1 MGCVWGVFGVC
12 LGSVVNCRGMSV
24 YMGRV
29 SKIETYDLRDMVL
42 GLYFDKGFSGDAIA
56 ETVNDHLVERG
67 IDDTVHRRAI
77 SRFLRV
83 ERETRQTQAR
93 AAYSEYASETLGS
106 DLDALEEVKG
116 WHLTVFRKKENDH
129 KKRRNAAV
137 DLVKTIETKLKLALA
152 CDSGDKS
159 QVLAIVKNEVAA
171 LSGANRSA
179 GDLDYTI
186 FQKNPTAFGE
196 VILGE
201 TYTDDVRV
209 LMDSVRDNQ
218 VTVARSANATGK
230 THAAA
235 RIASWWLKCFEDS
248 QVYTAA
254 APPEN
259 NLKKLLWGEIVGLTE
274 NHPELFKDFTCQ
286 SLHISRNA
294 QSFLTGVTIPMS
306 GTEQA
311 REAKFSGKHAPH
323 LLFILDEGDAIPDEV
338 YRGIESCMSGGNAR
352 LLVMFNPRGEQ
363 GEVWRMER
371 DERAAVVELTAFR
384 HPNVV
389 TGEDI
394 IPGAVTRAKTISR
407 IHKWTRPLAEG
418 EQIDS
423 ECFELPDFLEG
434 QTSVNEAGKEY
445 PPLKAGW
452 YKIMEPAFS
461 YMVLGQYP
469 SVGSSQLISR
479 DWVSRARARWD
490 SFVAEN
496 GEVPPAGVRPVSG
509 LDVAEFGV
517 DANVFC
523 SRYGGWV
530 AKMRPWNGVDP
541 TATADRGAAEAA
553 DAGSSYVNVD
563 GTGVGAG
570 VAPGM
575 QKLNTTAFTVKTAGK
590 PTKTTDLGDFKI
602 LRDQLWWEC
611 REWLRTDPGAMLP
624 PDELLV
630 EEILLPDYRVDGGK
644 LRIMQKDV
652 MKEKLKR
659 SPDRAD
665 ALILTFH
672 DPGRLFDGVGE

>member
-1 MGCVWGVFGVC
+1 
-12 LGSVVNCRGMSV
+12 
-24 YMGRV
+24 MGRV
-29 SKIETYDLRDMVL
+29 SKIEAYDLRDVVL
-42 GLYFDKGFSGDAIA
+42 GLYFDKGFNGDAIA
-56 ETVNDHLVERG
+56 DRINEDLATRG
-67 IDDTVHRRAI
+67 IDDSIHRAAVN
-77 SRFLRV
+77 RFLKA
-83 ERETRQTQAR
+83 ERETRQAQAR
-93 AAYSEYASETLGS
+93 AQYKDYASQTLS
-106 DLDALEEVKG
+106 NDLDALEEVKG
-116 WHLTVFRKKENDH
+116 WHLFTFRDENNSH

-152 CDSGDKS
+152 CDSGDKA
-159 QVLAIVKNEVAA
+159 QVLSIVKNEVAA
-171 LSGANRSA
+171 LTDGGRSA

-186 FQKNPTAFGE
+186 FQRNPTAFGE

-201 TYTDDVRV
+201 TYTDDVKT

-235 RIASWWLKCFEDS
+235 RIATWWLKCFQDS

-274 NHPELFKDFTCQ
+274 NHPDIFKDFTTQ
-286 SLHISRNA
+286 SLHISRSA

-389 TGEDI
+389 TGEDV
-394 IPGAVTRAKTISR
+394 IPGAVTRDKTISR
-407 IHKWTRPLAEG
+407 IHKWTRPLSDG
-418 EQIDS
+418 EQPDS
-423 ECFELPDFLEG
+423 ECFRLPEFLEG
-434 QTSVNEAGKEY
+434 ETTTNEAGKEY

-452 YKIMEPAFS
+452 YKIMEPAFA

-479 DWVSRARARWD
+479 EWVSRARARWD
-490 SFVAEN
+490 SYVVEK

-530 AKMRPWNGVDP
+530 ARMRSWTGMDP
-541 TATADRGAAEAA
+541 VATTDRAVTEAAEA
-553 DAGSSYVNVD
+553 GSSLVNVD

-570 VAPGM
+570 VAPGLVK
-575 QKLNTTAFTVKTAGK
+575 QDITAFSVKTAGSA
-590 PTKTTDLGDFKI
+590 TKTTELGDFKI

-611 REWLRTDPGAMLP
+611 RQWLWKDPGAMLP
-624 PDELLV
+624 PDDLLIEEL
-630 EEILLPDYRVDGGK
+630 LLPDYRVDGGK
-644 LRIMQKDV
+644 IRIMQKDV

-665 ALILTFH
+665 ALVLTFH
-672 DPGRLFDGVGE
+672 DPGQLFSEADE

>member
-1 MGCVWGVFGVC
+1 MVEG
-12 LGSVVNCRGMSV
+12 
-24 YMGRV
+24 MGRA
-29 SKIETYDLRDMVL
+29 SKIEKYSLRDTVL
-42 GLYFDKGFSGDAIA
+42 SLAFEGGFSCEEISNRLDADL
-56 ETVNDHLVERG
+56 ESRG
-67 IDDTVHRRAI
+67 VPDTVHAEAVR
-77 SRFLRV
+77 RFLVV
-83 ERETRQTQAR
+83 ERKNRKDQAR
-93 AAYSEYASETLGS
+93 ETYTDFANETLPS

-116 WHLTVFRKKENDH
+116 WHLSIFRSEDKNH
-129 KKRRNAAV
+129 KMRRNAAV
-137 DLVKTIETKLKLALA
+137 DVVRVIETKLKLALA
-152 CDSGDKS
+152 CDTGDKS
-159 QVLAIVKNEVAA
+159 QILSIVKNEINA
-171 LSGANRSA
+171 LSDGGRSG

-186 FQKNPTAFGE
+186 FQQNPTAFGE

-201 TYTDDVRV
+201 TYTDDVRA

-235 RIASWWLKCFEDS
+235 RIATWWLKCFDDA

-274 NHPELFKDFTCQ
+274 RHPDLFKGFSCQ

-389 TGEDI
+389 TGEDV

-407 IHKWTRPLAEG
+407 IHKWCRPLAGDEAP
-418 EQIDS
+418 DS
-423 ECFELPDFLEG
+423 ECFELPGFLVGE
-434 QTSVNEAGKEY
+434 TAINEAGKEY
-445 PPLKAGW
+445 PRLEAGW
-452 YKIMEPAFS
+452 YEVMEPAFS

-469 SVGSSQLISR
+469 AVGSSQLISR
-479 DWVSRARARWD
+479 EWVARARARWD
-490 SFVAEN
+490 SYASEH
-496 GEVPPAGVRPVSG
+496 GETPPAGVKPVSG
-509 LDVAEFGV
+509 LDVAEYGV
-517 DANVFC
+517 DSNALCN
-523 SRYGGWV
+523 RYGGYVGRIKTWSGMDITGTV
-530 AKMRPWNGVDP
+530 
-541 TATADRGAAEAA
+541 DRGAAEAA
-553 DAGSSYVNVD
+553 EAGSDCVNVD
-563 GTGVGAG
+563 ATGIGAG
-570 VAPGM
+570 VTPGLRR
-575 QKLNTTAFTVKTAGK
+575 LNVTAFAVKSAGK
-590 PTKTTDLGDFKI
+590 PSKTTDLGDFKI

-624 PDELLV
+624 PDELLT
-630 EEILLPDYRVDGGK
+630 EELLLPDYRVDAGK
-644 LRIMQKDV
+644 IRIMQKDV

-665 ALILTFH
+665 SLILTFH
-672 DPGRLFDGVGE
+672 DPGRLFDEVDA

>member
-1 MGCVWGVFGVC
+1 MGP
-12 LGSVVNCRGMSV
+12 VVNPRGIVV
-24 YMGRV
+24 YMGRAT
-29 SKIETYDLRDMVL
+29 KIERYNLQDAISS
-42 GLYFDKGFSGDAIA
+42 LYFGRGYSRDAIA
-56 ETVNDHLVERG
+56 EAVNADLASTGVE
-67 IDDTVHRRAI
+67 DTIHPRAI
-77 SRFLRV
+77 SRFLKV
-83 ERETRQTQAR
+83 EREARQSQAR
-93 AAYSEYASETLGS
+93 VQYTEYATETLSS
-106 DLDALEEVKG
+106 DLDALEEVKS
-116 WHLTVFRKKENDH
+116 WHMAVFRKPENDH
-129 KKRRNAAV
+129 KKRRNASI

-171 LSGANRSA
+171 LTDGGRH
-179 GDLDYTI
+179 GGGLDFSI
-186 FQKNPTAFGE
+186 FQQNPAAFGE

-201 TYTDDVRV
+201 RYTDDVRV

-235 RIASWWLKCFEDS
+235 RIATWWLSCFEDS

-274 NHPELFKDFTCQ
+274 NHPAVFKDFQVQ
-286 SLHISRNA
+286 SLHISRTA

-371 DERAAVVELTAFR
+371 DERANVVELTAFN
-384 HPNVV
+384 HPNVT
-389 TGEDI
+389 TGEDV

-407 IHKWTRPLAEG
+407 INNWTRPLAG
-418 EQIDS
+418 DEQPDS
-423 ECFELPDFLEG
+423 ECFELPEFLEG
-434 QTSVNEAGKEY
+434 ETTVNEAGKEY
-445 PPLKAGW
+445 PALTPGW

-461 YMVLGQYP
+461 YMVLGKYP

-479 DWVSRARARWD
+479 EWVSRARARWD
-490 SFVAEN
+490 AYVAEN
-496 GEVPPAGVRPVSG
+496 GETPPAGVRPVSG

-517 DANVFC
+517 DANMFC

-530 AKMRPWNGVDP
+530 ARLRPWNGVDP
-541 TATADRGAAEAA
+541 TATADRGATEAAEAN
-553 DAGSSYVNVD
+553 SSYVNVD

-575 QKLNTTAFTVKTAGK
+575 LRLNITAFSVKIAGR
-590 PTKTTDLGDFKI
+590 PTKTTELGDFKI
-602 LRDQLWWEC
+602 LRDQVWWEC

-624 PDELLV
+624 PDELLI
-630 EEILLPDYRVDGGK
+630 EELLLPDYRVDGGK

-665 ALILTFH
+665 ALVLTFH
-672 DPGRLFDGVGE
+672 DPGRLFEGVE